1 MTTIPCSVCSGT
13 GLDADHCWPD
23 GSHAHCVTC
32 DGYGEISPSTNA
44 ALVSALYELARHVDE
59 DVPVEHRS
67 KHLTNAL
74 SYAFDL
80 VEAFEE
86 TPTHP

>member
-1 MTTIPCSVCSGT
+1 MNPDTTP
-13 GLDADHCWPD
+13 
-23 GSHAHCVTC
+23 
-32 DGYGEISPSTNA
+32 

-74 SYAFDL
+74 SYAFEL

-86 TPTHP
+86 TPIHQ